1 MNVIPYTTL
10 EILVPRKYKIWMH
23 TCNTV
28 KGFSDSTALC
38 YIQKKIFY
46 VNIMLKIFFSEFIV
60 CKYIATFLDWHFWN
74 FF

>member
-1 MNVIPYTTL
+1 LNFLINDMNVIPYTI
-10 EILVPRKYKIWMH
+10 EILVPRKYKISMH

-46 VNIMLKIFFSEFIV
+46 VNIMLKIILV
-60 CKYIATFLDWHFWN
+60 NLLYVNVLQN
-74 FF
+74 F